1 MKVKELI
8 RQLKEFNPEA
18 RVFADSYEGKGIEEI
33 LCSFSFTN
41 NGDVILEH
49 ADQFDVGCEIGQMLD
64 DYLEDGWDEADAYR
78 EMCDRGYTPDIVA
91 EYYNEESAKQIFLYC
106 NSHGIDVGD
115 KARKYMEG
123 KCLCEFC
130 KDNACTIRYGI
141 ADDVVCTGTIEAIEE
156 CNYV

>member
-64 DYLEDGWDEADAYR
+64 DYLENEWDETDAYR
-78 EMCDRGYTPDIVA
+78 EMCDKGYTPDVVSRF
-91 EYYNEESAKQIFLYC
+91 YDKWVGKHMKKYCEE
-106 NSHGIDVGD
+106 HGIE
-115 KARKYMEG
+115 Y
-123 KCLCEFC
+123 
-130 KDNACTIRYGI
+130 
-141 ADDVVCTGTIEAIEE
+141 
-156 CNYV
+156 